1 MLQCQLQTSRRLRA
15 GDTEV
20 AAKGRPARADAS
32 HAMAP
37 PEKEERARD
46 EQREIRPPR
55 RSACEA
61 TDDAPRRA
69 SLNLPE
75 GPSG

>member
-37 PEKEERARD
+37 PEKEARARAMSKERFGRRD
-46 EQREIRPPR
+46 DRPAR
-55 RSACEA
+55 RP
-61 TDDAPRRA
+61 TT
-69 SLNLPE
+69 LHGGLP
-75 GPSG
+75 